1 MALTQIGSVTVHV
14 WYNSSDYLK
23 IKVFNNSNESIGFA
37 YKDRSNDACTGISA
51 NATSRECTTTEVFT
65 VFPSRNSTTVFVPIT
80 WIRKGSSYDMTF
92 LDSDGSF
99 KTVNLDS
106 FPVNEGTTTE
116 VPLFKAEGSAGISS
130 INLSTV
136 DPNTTIEALV
146 DGTMTEINSTPKT
159 VNITNGNV
167 VVNVSTHSPKDKY
180 TVQVNNGD
188 NMLRIIDG
196 STQYTSFPVSIPV
209 EANKTLTAYGE
220 PDKEITINYTNT
232 GTPVITNT

>member
-14 WYNSSDYLK
+14 WYNSNDYLK
-23 IKVFNNSNESIGFA
+23 ITVTNNLNEPVGFA
-37 YKDRSNDACTGISA
+37 FKDRSNSSYSAISA
-51 NATSRECTTTEVFT
+51 NTRSRECTSTVSFI
-65 VFPSRNSTTVFVPIT
+65 VFPREDSSTVFVPIT
-80 WIRKGSSYDMTF
+80 WIKSDFSYNMTF

-106 FPVNEGTTTE
+106 MPVNVGTTTE
-116 VPLFKAEGSAGISS
+116 VPLFKAEGSVGISS

-146 DGTMTEINSTPKT
+146 DGTTTEINNTPKT

-180 TVQVNNGD
+180 TIQVNNGD
-188 NMLRIIDG
+188 NMLKLVDG
-196 STQYTSFPVSIPV
+196 ATQYTSFPASINV
-209 EANKTLTAYGE
+209 EANKAITAYGE

-232 GTPVITNT
+232 GKPVITNT